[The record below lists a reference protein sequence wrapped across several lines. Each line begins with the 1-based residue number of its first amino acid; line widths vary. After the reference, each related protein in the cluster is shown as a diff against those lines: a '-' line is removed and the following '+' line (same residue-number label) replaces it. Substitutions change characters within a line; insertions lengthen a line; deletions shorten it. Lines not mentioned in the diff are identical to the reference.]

1 MIRKTA
7 PRKYL
12 ETISVLIEDTSTLS
26 PNYFRIVHVPTVLEA
41 GKNLLQL
48 IGSNKLLTNSKIDIE
63 VLDNNKQPIYTE
75 VYRDNE
81 PNGTVSVGIWIY
93 PETAPGECTITLVG
107 TAVVDVNGNALSTSK
122 QNLRWN
128 TTATIAPNRL
138 NTADILFAEP
148 PTVSITQITNPVYKK
163 EYTGSRFFTA
173 TGSAVLTYTNY
184 NNSPVLYYN
193 LASINDLITGGTI
206 YISASA
212 FTDLQPPAPYDVTHP
227 AVFSASIEKVL
238 TTKSVRLSIPYT
250 AYSPQFD
257 TPYIYRSG
265 TISGSV
271 TFQYEQL
278 PTLVPVTQSNL
289 VGGAIITSSY
299 ALLKVENMSTIGGN
313 IDRIQV
319 YIKNTDSAGVLRTFN
334 NYTTPG
340 NYIKVADTVVQSRE
354 LLTNDTAVIDTPIG
368 KFNTNISTITGSWDI
383 ATSIGFLPTPP
394 TLSYE
399 ANSIVKPRV
408 GAVGNLVNSLSI
420 SASNAPQSFT
430 DNQYYIIKT
439 KESYEFDSDTVYTIQ
454 FDATAQYDT
463 NFNASANF
471 QLMTVVLS
479 GSAGTDTYPYLDLSN
494 TKYIGTLKNTQ
505 GYLFENA
512 SFDFTVPKTGTAQVM
527 FLLRAG
533 KWCIRDV
540 SVKPKQELG
549 FSPNTLELIF
559 PIEDYIGSTY
569 DVKVEY
575 CDYLGNISKTVSEV
589 KNFTFTPTPLRVG
602 QLYAENIIIDSI
614 YARHVVVSGSLTASG
629 TNTLIGSTALTG
641 SLSISGSTT
650 QIGNN
655 TLIGTTTLT
664 GSILINGDIIPQ
676 LSSSFDLGSV
686 TNPWRSLYV
695 QSGSISIRSDIPGGP
710 DAVISNANGN
720 VSIAAAGF
728 QIKSGSLTPFEV
740 SSTARVQ
747 IKVPQIPAGDV
758 GGLSIIGSS
767 DGSYQSVTNAGG
779 LLHLTSND
787 GQSSRITSDA
797 FGTNA
802 NAAYVGR
809 KARGT
814 ASSPLP
820 VGSGDVLTRISS
832 IGWTGTDYGFTM
844 SSSITTAPTSIDV
857 VALENYTT
865 SSFGS
870 RFNFYNVP
878 TGSTIR
884 TLSAQIDTTGITIP
898 SSSRFFGTSSW
909 AANALTSSYVS
920 PLIQDVIITGSL
932 KVSGSLT
939 EIGPTVLSGSL
950 TLSSGSALRINNGF
964 YVDGQKQFNYGQ
976 FSSTQTQSG
985 SADTAYSMTFDTTDF
1000 SNGVSLVAG
1009 SRITVA
1015 NTGLYNIQFSSQLH
1029 TTVNQAVDFSIWF
1042 AMTGSNI
1049 ANSNTDFTIEK
1060 ITGGGFAVAALN
1072 FLTQITSGS
1081 YVELKYSKT
1090 TDQGQLQAKGTQ
1102 ATPTRPATPSAI
1114 ITVTQI
1120 A

>member
-12 ETISVLIEDTSTLS
+12 ETIPVLIEDTSTLS

-48 IGSNKLLTNSKIDIE
+48 IGSDKLLTNSKIDIE

-93 PETAPGECTITLVG
+93 PETAPGDCTITLVG
-107 TAVVDVNGNALSTSK
+107 TAVVDVNGNTLSTSK

-138 NTADILFAEP
+138 NTADILFAET

-163 EYTGSRFFTA
+163 VYTGSRFFTA

-193 LASINDLITGGTI
+193 LGNVNDLITGGTI
-206 YISASA
+206 YVSASA

-238 TTKSVRLSIPYT
+238 TTKSVRLSTPYT

-257 TPYIYRSG
+257 TPYVYRSG
-265 TISGSV
+265 TISGSI

-299 ALLKVENMSTIGGN
+299 ALLKVDNMSTIGGN
-313 IDRIQV
+313 IDRIRV
-319 YIKNTDSAGVLRTFN
+319 YIKNIDSAGVLRTFN

-354 LLTNDTAVIDTPIG
+354 LLTNDTSVIDTPIG

-399 ANSIVKPRV
+399 ANSTVKPRV

-454 FDATAQYDT
+454 FDATAQYDP
-463 NFNASANF
+463 NFNASASF

-549 FSPNTLELIF
+549 FSPNALELIF

-575 CDYLGNISKTVSEV
+575 CDYLGNVSKTVSEV
-589 KNFTFTPTPLRVG
+589 KNFTFTPTPFRANEMYTDKLVSTTT
-602 QLYAENIIIDSI
+602 YASASI
-614 YARHVVVSGSLTASG
+614 VSGSLQV
-629 TNTLIGSTALTG
+629 TG
-641 SLSISGSTT
+641 S
-650 QIGNN
+650 
-655 TLIGTTTLT
+655 
-664 GSILINGDIIPQ
+664 
-676 LSSSFDLGSV
+676 V
-686 TNPWRSLYV
+686 Y
-695 QSGSISIRSDIPGGP
+695 
-710 DAVISNANGN
+710 
-720 VSIAAAGF
+720 
-728 QIKSGSLTPFEV
+728 
-740 SSTARVQ
+740 
-747 IKVPQIPAGDV
+747 
-758 GGLSIIGSS
+758 
-767 DGSYQSVTNAGG
+767 YQNRKQY
-779 LLHLTSND
+779 NF
-787 GQSSRITSDA
+787 GQ
-797 FGTNA
+797 
-802 NAAYVGR
+802 
-809 KARGT
+809 
-814 ASSPLP
+814 
-820 VGSGDVLTRISS
+820 
-832 IGWTGTDYGFTM
+832 
-844 SSSITTAPTSIDV
+844 
-857 VALENYTT
+857 
-865 SSFGS
+865 
-870 RFNFYNVP
+870 FY
-878 TGSTIR
+878 
-884 TLSAQIDTTGITIP
+884 DTT
-898 SSSRFFGTSSW
+898 
-909 AANALTSSYVS
+909 
-920 PLIQDVIITGSL
+920 
-932 KVSGSLT
+932 
-939 EIGPTVLSGSL
+939 
-950 TLSSGSALRINNGF
+950 
-964 YVDGQKQFNYGQ
+964 
-976 FSSTQTQSG
+976 TQSG
-985 SADTAYSMTFDTTDF
+985 SRNTPYAMKLNTTDL
-1000 SNGVSLVAG
+1000 SEGVSITNNG
-1009 SRITVA
+1009 SGLPTRITVA
-1015 NTGLYNIQFSSQLH
+1015 NTGYYNLQFSSQLYN
-1029 TTVNQAVDFSIWF
+1029 TNNSNLLFTIWF
-1042 AMTGSNI
+1042 RQNDTDVP
-1049 ANSNTDFTIEK
+1049 NSATNVEVVK
-1060 ITGGGFAVAALN
+1060 NSGVNGQLVAAWN
-1072 FLTQITSGS
+1072 YLTYLTSS
-1081 YVELKYSKT
+1081 QYVEIMWSYDDGANT
-1090 TDQGQLQAKGTQ
+1090 GQLLYLPSSSLVPFPAVPSVI
-1102 ATPTRPATPSAI
+1102 ATM
-1114 ITVTQI
+1114 TQI

>member
-12 ETISVLIEDTSTLS
+12 ETIPVLIEDTSTLS

-81 PNGTVSVGIWIY
+81 PNGTVSVGLWIY
-93 PETAPGECTITLVG
+93 PETAPGDCTITLVG

-138 NTADILFAEP
+138 NTADILFAET

-193 LASINDLITGGTI
+193 LGNVNDLITGGTI

-238 TTKSVRLSIPYT
+238 TTKSVRLSTPYT

-257 TPYIYRSG
+257 TPYVYRSG

-319 YIKNTDSAGVLRTFN
+319 YIKNIDSAGVLRTFN

-354 LLTNDTAVIDTPIG
+354 LLTNDTSVIDTPIG

-399 ANSIVKPRV
+399 TDSTVKPRV
-408 GAVGNLVNSLSI
+408 GVVGNLVNSLSV

-454 FDATAQYDT
+454 FDATAQYNT
-463 NFNASANF
+463 NFNASASF

-589 KNFTFTPTPLRVG
+589 KNFTFTPTPLRVD
-602 QLYAENIIIDSI
+602 QLYAENIIIDSNI
-614 YARHVVVSGSLTASG
+614 YARHVVISGSLTTSG
-629 TNTLIGSTALTG
+629 SNTLIGNNILSGTFTNIGSATFSGSQTIIPTQSGTSIGLVISGSNTKGGAGFIDFLQATNATG
-641 SLSISGSTT
+641 SAINPNKYFRLNSVGSLQILNSAYTSTILDLTDSGILQVAGGISAATSDNEPTTNYLVFNNNNSQIYDDGNFHIHTKASGQAMWINTNGGQLNLLTQNTVSGSTT
-650 QIGNN
+650 LGSGVA
-655 TLIGTTTLT
+655 IGTSTLT
-664 GSILINGDIIPQ
+664 GYVTIN
-676 LSSSFDLGSV
+676 
-686 TNPWRSLYV
+686 
-695 QSGSISIRSDIPGGP
+695 
-710 DAVISNANGN
+710 
-720 VSIAAAGF
+720 
-728 QIKSGSLTPFEV
+728 
-740 SSTARVQ
+740 
-747 IKVPQIPAGDV
+747 
-758 GGLSIIGSS
+758 
-767 DGSYQSVTNAGG
+767 
-779 LLHLTSND
+779 
-787 GQSSRITSDA
+787 
-797 FGTNA
+797 
-802 NAAYVGR
+802 
-809 KARGT
+809 
-814 ASSPLP
+814 ASK
-820 VGSGDVLTRISS
+820 
-832 IGWTGTDYGFTM
+832 
-844 SSSITTAPTSIDV
+844 
-857 VALENYTT
+857 NYTT
-865 SSFGS
+865 AAAYGYLTTAGAGTYPGGS
-870 RFNFYNVP
+870 QTLPVSLYAVGRIWGQEIDAFSDERMKDIKGEVQLED
-878 TGSTIR
+878 GIR
-884 TLSAQIDTTGITIP
+884 LVQNLKPIKYTWKEGDDKGLKVGYSAQQVSKVGFDHLISVLPKEGLAETIDEDGY
-898 SSSRFFGTSSW
+898 
-909 AANALTSSYVS
+909 LS
-920 PLIQDVIITGSL
+920 PKNT
-932 KVSGSLT
+932 
-939 EIGPTVLSGSL
+939 
-950 TLSSGSALRINNGF
+950 
-964 YVDGQKQFNYGQ
+964 Q
-976 FSSTQTQSG
+976 FSMNYDQVVPYHGVVINYLLTKIEQLE
-985 SADTAYSMTFDTTDF
+985 TD
-1000 SNGVSLVAG
+1000 
-1009 SRITVA
+1009 
-1015 NTGLYNIQFSSQLH
+1015 IQ
-1029 TTVNQAVDFSIWF
+1029 N
-1042 AMTGSNI
+1042 
-1049 ANSNTDFTIEK
+1049 
-1060 ITGGGFAVAALN
+1060 
-1072 FLTQITSGS
+1072 
-1081 YVELKYSKT
+1081 LKK
-1090 TDQGQLQAKGTQ
+1090 
-1102 ATPTRPATPSAI
+1102 
-1114 ITVTQI
+1114 
-1120 A
+1120 

>member
-12 ETISVLIEDTSTLS
+12 ETIPVLIEDTSTLS

-93 PETAPGECTITLVG
+93 PETAPGDCTITLVG

-128 TTATIAPNRL
+128 TTATIAPTRL
-138 NTADILFAEP
+138 NTADILFAET

-193 LASINDLITGGTI
+193 LGNVNDLITGGTI
-206 YISASA
+206 YVSASA

-238 TTKSVRLSIPYT
+238 TTKSVRLSTPYT

-319 YIKNTDSAGVLRTFN
+319 YIKNIDSAGVLRTFN

-354 LLTNDTAVIDTPIG
+354 LLTNDTSVIDTPIG

-454 FDATAQYDT
+454 FDATAQYDP
-463 NFNASANF
+463 NFNASASF

-575 CDYLGNISKTVSEV
+575 CDYLGNVSKTVSEV
-589 KNFTFTPTPLRVG
+589 KNFTFTPTPFRANEMYTNKLVSTTT
-602 QLYAENIIIDSI
+602 YASASI
-614 YARHVVVSGSLTASG
+614 VSGSLQV
-629 TNTLIGSTALTG
+629 TG
-641 SLSISGSTT
+641 S
-650 QIGNN
+650 
-655 TLIGTTTLT
+655 
-664 GSILINGDIIPQ
+664 
-676 LSSSFDLGSV
+676 V
-686 TNPWRSLYV
+686 Y
-695 QSGSISIRSDIPGGP
+695 
-710 DAVISNANGN
+710 
-720 VSIAAAGF
+720 
-728 QIKSGSLTPFEV
+728 
-740 SSTARVQ
+740 
-747 IKVPQIPAGDV
+747 
-758 GGLSIIGSS
+758 
-767 DGSYQSVTNAGG
+767 YQNRKQY
-779 LLHLTSND
+779 NF
-787 GQSSRITSDA
+787 GQ
-797 FGTNA
+797 
-802 NAAYVGR
+802 
-809 KARGT
+809 
-814 ASSPLP
+814 
-820 VGSGDVLTRISS
+820 
-832 IGWTGTDYGFTM
+832 
-844 SSSITTAPTSIDV
+844 
-857 VALENYTT
+857 
-865 SSFGS
+865 
-870 RFNFYNVP
+870 FY
-878 TGSTIR
+878 
-884 TLSAQIDTTGITIP
+884 DTT
-898 SSSRFFGTSSW
+898 
-909 AANALTSSYVS
+909 
-920 PLIQDVIITGSL
+920 
-932 KVSGSLT
+932 
-939 EIGPTVLSGSL
+939 
-950 TLSSGSALRINNGF
+950 
-964 YVDGQKQFNYGQ
+964 
-976 FSSTQTQSG
+976 TQSG
-985 SADTAYSMTFDTTDF
+985 SRNTPYAMKLNTTDL
-1000 SNGVSLVAG
+1000 SEGVSITNNG
-1009 SRITVA
+1009 SGLPTRITVA
-1015 NTGLYNIQFSSQLH
+1015 NTGYYNLQFSSQLYN
-1029 TTVNQAVDFSIWF
+1029 TNNSNLLFTIWF
-1042 AMTGSNI
+1042 RKNGTDVSNS
-1049 ANSNTDFTIEK
+1049 ATNVEVVKNSGVN
-1060 ITGGGFAVAALN
+1060 GQLVAAWN
-1072 FLTQITSGS
+1072 YLTYLTSS
-1081 YVELKYSKT
+1081 QYVEIMWSYDDGANT
-1090 TDQGQLQAKGTQ
+1090 GQLLYLPSSSLVPFPAVPSVI
-1102 ATPTRPATPSAI
+1102 ATM
-1114 ITVTQI
+1114 TQI

>member
-12 ETISVLIEDTSTLS
+12 ETIPVLIEDTSTLS

-48 IGSNKLLTNSKIDIE
+48 IGSDKLLTNSKIDIE

-93 PETAPGECTITLVG
+93 PETAPGDCTITLVG

-138 NTADILFAEP
+138 NTADILFAET

-193 LASINDLITGGTI
+193 LGNVNDLITGGTI

-238 TTKSVRLSIPYT
+238 TTKSVRLSTPYT

-257 TPYIYRSG
+257 TPYVYRSG

-319 YIKNTDSAGVLRTFN
+319 YIKNIDSAGVLRTFN

-354 LLTNDTAVIDTPIG
+354 LLTNDTSVIDTPIG

-399 ANSIVKPRV
+399 TDSTVKPRV
-408 GAVGNLVNSLSI
+408 GVVGNLVNSLSI

-454 FDATAQYDT
+454 FDATAQYDP
-463 NFNASANF
+463 NFNASASF

-575 CDYLGNISKTVSEV
+575 CDYLGNVSKTVSEV
-589 KNFTFTPTPLRVG
+589 KNFTFTPTPFRANEMYTNKLVSTTT
-602 QLYAENIIIDSI
+602 YASASI
-614 YARHVVVSGSLTASG
+614 VSGSLQV
-629 TNTLIGSTALTG
+629 TG
-641 SLSISGSTT
+641 S
-650 QIGNN
+650 
-655 TLIGTTTLT
+655 
-664 GSILINGDIIPQ
+664 
-676 LSSSFDLGSV
+676 V
-686 TNPWRSLYV
+686 Y
-695 QSGSISIRSDIPGGP
+695 
-710 DAVISNANGN
+710 
-720 VSIAAAGF
+720 
-728 QIKSGSLTPFEV
+728 
-740 SSTARVQ
+740 
-747 IKVPQIPAGDV
+747 
-758 GGLSIIGSS
+758 
-767 DGSYQSVTNAGG
+767 YQN
-779 LLHLTSND
+779 
-787 GQSSRITSDA
+787 
-797 FGTNA
+797 
-802 NAAYVGR
+802 R
-809 KARGT
+809 KQ
-814 ASSPLP
+814 
-820 VGSGDVLTRISS
+820 
-832 IGWTGTDYGFTM
+832 Y
-844 SSSITTAPTSIDV
+844 
-857 VALENYTT
+857 
-865 SSFGS
+865 
-870 RFNFYNVP
+870 NF
-878 TGSTIR
+878 
-884 TLSAQIDTTGITIP
+884 
-898 SSSRFFGTSSW
+898 
-909 AANALTSSYVS
+909 
-920 PLIQDVIITGSL
+920 
-932 KVSGSLT
+932 
-939 EIGPTVLSGSL
+939 
-950 TLSSGSALRINNGF
+950 
-964 YVDGQKQFNYGQ
+964 GQ
-976 FSSTQTQSG
+976 FYDITTQSG
-985 SADTAYSMTFDTTDF
+985 SRNTPYAMKLNTTDL
-1000 SNGVSLVAG
+1000 SEGVSITNNG
-1009 SRITVA
+1009 SGLPTRITVA
-1015 NTGLYNIQFSSQLH
+1015 NTGYYNLQFSSQLYN
-1029 TTVNQAVDFSIWF
+1029 TNNSNLLFTIWF
-1042 AMTGSNI
+1042 RQNGTDVP
-1049 ANSNTDFTIEK
+1049 NSATNVEVVK
-1060 ITGGGFAVAALN
+1060 NSGVNGQLVAAWN
-1072 FLTQITSGS
+1072 YLTYLTSS
-1081 YVELKYSKT
+1081 QYVEIMWSYDDGANT
-1090 TDQGQLQAKGTQ
+1090 GQLLYLPSSSLVPFPAVPSVI
-1102 ATPTRPATPSAI
+1102 ATM
-1114 ITVTQI
+1114 TQI

>member
-12 ETISVLIEDTSTLS
+12 ETIPVLIEDTSTLS

-48 IGSNKLLTNSKIDIE
+48 IGSDKLLTNSKIDIE
-63 VLDNNKQPIYTE
+63 VLDTNKQPIYTE

-93 PETAPGECTITLVG
+93 PETAPGDCTITLVG

-138 NTADILFAEP
+138 NTADILFAET

-193 LASINDLITGGTI
+193 LGNVNDLITGGTI
-206 YISASA
+206 YVSASA

-238 TTKSVRLSIPYT
+238 TTKSVRLSTPYT

-257 TPYIYRSG
+257 TPYVYRSG

-319 YIKNTDSAGVLRTFN
+319 YIKNIDSAGVLRTFN

-354 LLTNDTAVIDTPIG
+354 LLTNDTSVIDTPIG

-383 ATSIGFLPTPP
+383 ATSIGFSYETAPI
-394 TLSYE
+394 LSYE
-399 ANSIVKPRV
+399 TDSTVKPRV
-408 GAVGNLVNSLSI
+408 GVVGNLVNSLSV

-454 FDATAQYDT
+454 FDATAQYNT
-463 NFNASANF
+463 NFNASASF

-479 GSAGTDTYPYLDLSN
+479 GSACTDTYPYLDLSN

-575 CDYLGNISKTVSEV
+575 CDYLGNVSKTVSEV
-589 KNFTFTPTPLRVG
+589 KNFTFTPTPFRANEIVSKKSVVDDLRTGAITIPITAPAVNNTG
-602 QLYAENIIIDSI
+602 SMYF
-614 YARHVVVSGSLTASG
+614 SGSLLYIYTG
-629 TNTLIGSTALTG
+629 TSWKSA
-641 SLSISGSTT
+641 SLS
-650 QIGNN
+650 
-655 TLIGTTTLT
+655 
-664 GSILINGDIIPQ
+664 
-676 LSSSFDLGSV
+676 
-686 TNPWRSLYV
+686 
-695 QSGSISIRSDIPGGP
+695 
-710 DAVISNANGN
+710 
-720 VSIAAAGF
+720 
-728 QIKSGSLTPFEV
+728 
-740 SSTARVQ
+740 
-747 IKVPQIPAGDV
+747 
-758 GGLSIIGSS
+758 
-767 DGSYQSVTNAGG
+767 
-779 LLHLTSND
+779 
-787 GQSSRITSDA
+787 
-797 FGTNA
+797 
-802 NAAYVGR
+802 
-809 KARGT
+809 
-814 ASSPLP
+814 
-820 VGSGDVLTRISS
+820 
-832 IGWTGTDYGFTM
+832 
-844 SSSITTAPTSIDV
+844 
-857 VALENYTT
+857 
-865 SSFGS
+865 
-870 RFNFYNVP
+870 
-878 TGSTIR
+878 
-884 TLSAQIDTTGITIP
+884 
-898 SSSRFFGTSSW
+898 
-909 AANALTSSYVS
+909 
-920 PLIQDVIITGSL
+920 
-932 KVSGSLT
+932 
-939 EIGPTVLSGSL
+939 
-950 TLSSGSALRINNGF
+950 
-964 YVDGQKQFNYGQ
+964 
-976 FSSTQTQSG
+976 
-985 SADTAYSMTFDTTDF
+985 
-1000 SNGVSLVAG
+1000 
-1009 SRITVA
+1009 
-1015 NTGLYNIQFSSQLH
+1015 
-1029 TTVNQAVDFSIWF
+1029 
-1042 AMTGSNI
+1042 
-1049 ANSNTDFTIEK
+1049 
-1060 ITGGGFAVAALN
+1060 
-1072 FLTQITSGS
+1072 
-1081 YVELKYSKT
+1081 
-1090 TDQGQLQAKGTQ
+1090 
-1102 ATPTRPATPSAI
+1102 
-1114 ITVTQI
+1114 
-1120 A
+1120 